1 MADIK
6 MITIIYRQYTY
17 IKPIPE
23 TYIINLFEL
32 KIKSLKILESNL
44 YRLEDVDPESKRV
57 YLQEQYKIGSKIKRK
72 DSKIC
77 ILSSDRRFWR
87 RRGIGKDNN
96 IGKRIHRQKSEDI
109 IIKSCQ
115 CNDHTF
121 LYFPDFSIDDKII
134 FIVNFGQLIL

>member
-1 MADIK
+1 

-77 ILSSDRRFWR
+77 ILSSDRRF
-87 RRGIGKDNN
+87 
-96 IGKRIHRQKSEDI
+96 
-109 IIKSCQ
+109 
-115 CNDHTF
+115 
-121 LYFPDFSIDDKII
+121 
-134 FIVNFGQLIL
+134 